1 MVSGLLSAALCSL
14 VPELSVFQGIQNS
27 LMSIRRHT
35 NIHIDITWRDKVN
48 GTRCFK
54 TVIQYRGNWSA
65 CETVRED
72 LIRTAFV
79 LCGPDGDC
87 HPRKVD
93 NIRGFRPGCFS
104 ASTVCRIQCRVYLRP
119 RHRRFVRRRVKP
131 GTECRNHNPTLT
143 HRWRGIRHG
152 SGEWDQ

>member
-1 MVSGLLSAALCSL
+1 MQPSDVTNYGLRPCIVLGQLSAALCSL
-14 VPELSVFQGIQNS
+14 VPELSLFQGIQNS

-87 HPRKVD
+87 HPREVD
-93 NIRGFRPGCFS
+93 NIRGFRPGVSDTF
-104 ASTVCRIQCRVYLRP
+104 AVFLDIRP
-119 RHRRFVRRRVKP
+119 SV
-131 GTECRNHNPTLT
+131 TY
-143 HRWRGIRHG
+143 
-152 SGEWDQ
+152 DAAM